1 MGIFSGCLLACDV
14 DGTLLVNENLP
25 QLNIEKI
32 KYFVSEGG
40 AFALSTGRTAG
51 ALSFVTSKIDCLSP
65 SIVANGSV
73 IYDFNEDKAVFEMF
87 IPETDRFIVNEVKKQ
102 VPTVGIELHSG
113 KTVLVLNSNQETRD
127 HERYENL
134 TAKAIDYQQSLRYN
148 WNKAIYLFSDSD
160 EAAAVKKIISQ
171 YETSSD
177 FVDTSA
183 VIDGRRRYYFE
194 HVPRGVSK
202 ASAMK
207 LLCEHLN
214 IKQGCCYAIGDY
226 YNDLAMIKA
235 ADIGAAL
242 ESSPDEVK
250 READMIVCNVEDGA
264 VADFINYLT
273 NIRKEA

>member
-14 DGTLLVNENLP
+14 DGTLLINENLP
-25 QLNIEKI
+25 EVNIEKI

-51 ALSFVTSKIDCLSP
+51 ALSFVTDKIDCLSP

-73 IYDFNEDKAVFEMF
+73 IYDFKQDRAIYELF
-87 IPETDRFIVNEVKKQ
+87 IPETDRFIVNEVKKK
-102 VPTVGIELHSG
+102 VSTVGIELHSG
-113 KTVLVLNSNQETRD
+113 KNVLVLNENKETLD
-127 HERYENL
+127 HEKYENL
-134 TAKAIDYQQSLRYN
+134 TAKAIDYEESLRYN
-148 WNKAIYLFSDSD
+148 WNKAIYLFSDER
-160 EAAAVKKIISQ
+160 EAVAVKEIIAQ
-171 YETSSD
+171 YETNSD

-183 VIDGRRRYYFE
+183 VIDGTRRYYFE

-207 LLCEHLN
+207 ILCEQLN
-214 IKQGCCYAIGDY
+214 IKQGCCFAIGDY

-242 ESSPDEVK
+242 ENSPDEVK
-250 READMIVCNVEDGA
+250 RAADVTVCNVEDGA

-273 NIRKEA
+273 NIRKEI